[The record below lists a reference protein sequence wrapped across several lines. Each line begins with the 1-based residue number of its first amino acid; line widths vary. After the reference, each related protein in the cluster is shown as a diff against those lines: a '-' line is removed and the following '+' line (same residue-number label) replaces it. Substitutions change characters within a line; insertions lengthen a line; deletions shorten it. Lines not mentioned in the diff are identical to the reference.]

1 MFPPR
6 RRRSWLRAFLWTLAL
21 AALSP
26 FAASFILC
34 PSMAILKTHQPAATR
49 FMLYREHQ
57 AAGADREFTLRY
69 TPVRLADLPRYLS
82 KMAVAAEDAN
92 FYKHHGFDF
101 DAIEKALRANER
113 RGKIVRGGST
123 ITQQLAK
130 NLWLS
135 PKRSWLRKGLEAVL
149 AARLEMSLEKDR
161 IMELYLNVIE
171 FGDGVFGIE
180 AAARHYYGV
189 GAANLSP
196 TQAAT
201 LIASIPQPLKYNPK
215 RPSARITRVSER
227 LLRETGLVPKPDGE
241 EPGSEVEEEDEG
253 FI

>member
-1 MFPPR
+1 
-6 RRRSWLRAFLWTLAL
+6 
-21 AALSP
+21 
-26 FAASFILC
+26 
-34 PSMAILKTHQPAATR
+34 MAILSTHQPAETR

-57 AAGADREFTLRY
+57 AAREGRAFSLRY
-69 TPVRLADLPRYLS
+69 TPVRLADLPRFVP
-82 KMAVAAEDAN
+82 KMAIAAEDAN
-92 FYKHHGFDF
+92 FRTHRGFDL
-101 DAIEKALRANER
+101 DAIEKALRANR
-113 RGKIVRGGST
+113 KRGKVVRGGST

-149 AARLEMSLEKDR
+149 AARLELALDKDR
-161 IMELYLNVIE
+161 ILELYLNVIE

-189 GAANLSP
+189 GASKLSP
-196 TQAAT
+196 EQAAM

-215 RPSARITRVSER
+215 RPNARIERVSAR
-227 LLRETGLVPKPDGE
+227 LLRETGLAPKP
-241 EPGSEVEEEDEG
+241 EVEEPEPQDEDEG

>member
-1 MFPPR
+1 
-6 RRRSWLRAFLWTLAL
+6 
-21 AALSP
+21 
-26 FAASFILC
+26 
-34 PSMAILKTHQPAATR
+34 MAILETHQPAETR
-49 FMLYREHQ
+49 FMLYRERQ
-57 AAGADREFTLRY
+57 AASAGHPFTLRY
-69 TPVRLADLPRYLS
+69 TPVRLADLPRYIP

-92 FYKHHGFDF
+92 FYKHNGFDF
-101 DAIEKALRANER
+101 DAIEKALRANKR

-135 PKRSWLRKGLEAVL
+135 PKRSWMRKGLEAVL
-149 AARLEMSLEKDR
+149 TARLELSLEKDR
-161 IMELYLNVIE
+161 ILELYLNVIE

-189 GAANLSP
+189 GAAKLSP

-227 LLRETGLVPKPDGE
+227 LLRESGLAPKP
-241 EPGSEVEEEDEG
+241 EVEEPEPEDEDEG
-253 FI
+253 FM